1 MKGALSRAEAIV
13 GTRRQPHPMKIR
25 IDIRYAMVTA
35 ASLAVLYWLS
45 SVPGGRGEQHDPV
58 LLFVENLS
66 HAPLFAALAFA
77 WHKTVTRGLPASAQS
92 LGFAAL
98 AAGVCAVLDEWH
110 QSLVPGRDASTVDL
124 LVDFAGI
131 ATMLILLQWRERR
144 VTPPHAAVPT
154 AH

>member
-1 MKGALSRAEAIV
+1 
-13 GTRRQPHPMKIR
+13 MKIR

-45 SVPGGRGEQHDPV
+45 SVPGDDGVPHDPA

-66 HAPLFAALAFA
+66 HAPLFAALAFG

-98 AAGVCAVLDEWH
+98 AAAVCAVLDESH

-124 LVDFAGI
+124 LVDLAGI
-131 ATMLILLQWRERR
+131 ATMLIFLQWRERR
-144 VTPPHAAVPT
+144 VTQPRAAVP
-154 AH
+154 AAR